1 MKWAQLLVL
10 LFSMMVGLPVSAMQ
24 VEPDPRMIISSMDRS
39 VSPEL
44 DILRVTA
51 DVSPDNRLVFEV
63 KTRGERIDG
72 IDGDGDGEDYLLLQI
87 LHEKAYVLFIP
98 VSKKKGDR
106 VLIFEGSLQA
116 ESHTLP
122 KVLTAST
129 EPRLQAGSDVRRIF
143 RGAEF
148 TVPVDWIDFGGD
160 FSFDAYTVKAS
171 IQGNTL
177 IVGDVYDQARKSR
190 AGEKRFSAI
199 TLLNKICTPRGLRSA
214 Q

>member
-10 LFSMMVGLPVSAMQ
+10 LFSMMAGLSVSAMQ
-24 VEPDPRMIISSMDRS
+24 VEPDPRMIISPMDKS
-39 VSPEL
+39 VPPEL

-72 IDGDGDGEDYLLLQI
+72 IDGDGEDYLLLQI

-106 VLIFEGSLQA
+106 VLIFEGILQA

-148 TVPVDWIDFGGD
+148 TVPVDWIDFGSD

-190 AGEKRFSAI
+190 AGEKRPSAI

>member
-1 MKWAQLLVL
+1 MKRAQLLVL
-10 LFSMMVGLPVSAMQ
+10 LFSMMGGLSVSAMQ

-72 IDGDGDGEDYLLLQI
+72 IDGGGDDYLLLQI
-87 LHEKAYVLFIP
+87 SHEKAYVLFIP
-98 VSKKKGDR
+98 VSKKKGGR
-106 VLIFEGSLQA
+106 VLIYEGSLQA
-116 ESHTLP
+116 ESHMLP

-129 EPRLQAGSDVRRIF
+129 EPSLQAGSDVRHIF

-148 TVPVDWIDFGGD
+148 TVPVGWIDFGGD

-171 IQGNTL
+171 RQGNTL
-177 IVGDVYDQARKSR
+177 IVGDVYDQARKGR